1 MFEFETFPV
10 LATDRLV
17 LREWELSDAQDM
29 FSFRSDPVTQIYN
42 SEPMREVSEAAA
54 MIENLRTAYT
64 AGEQIQWAVTV
75 RPDDRPIGWFGFN
88 YWQRFHRRAEVG
100 YDLARAHWGRGYAYE
115 GMAAIIRFGF
125 EEMGLH
131 RIETETILDNV
142 RSIRLLERLG
152 FQREGV
158 RREYSLEDDGAF
170 HASTIWGLLAHE
182 CHIF

>member
-1 MFEFETFPV
+1 MFNFLEFPV
-10 LATDRLV
+10 LTTDRLV
-17 LREWELSDAQDM
+17 LREWLPSDAADM
-29 FSFRSDPVTQIYN
+29 FRFRSDPVAQIYN
-42 SEPMREVSEAAA
+42 SEPMRDVSQAAA
-54 MIENLRTAYT
+54 LIDDLRTAYA
-64 AGEQIQWAVTV
+64 AGEQIQWAVTIP
-75 RPDDRPIGWFGFN
+75 PDDRPVGLFGYN

-100 YDLARAHWGRGYAYE
+100 YDLARPHWGSGLAYE

-158 RREYSLEDDGAF
+158 RREYSLEDDGEF